1 MRWLAG
7 LIINNGTYKM
17 VALFITLSL
26 WVFIFERQEMVRT
39 RVLDL
44 DFILPQGHSIANDV
58 TRKVQFKVKGPRM
71 GLKKFSEGPDSINV
85 DLSNAHPGKTVV
97 RIYEDI
103 LQLPHGVEVV
113 SIAPSSLV
121 VEIDKKAAL
130 ENSETGEKPDGGQ

>member
-1 MRWLAG
+1 MRSLFAF
-7 LIINNGTYKM
+7 ITHNGTYKM

-44 DFILPQGHSIANDV
+44 DFILPADHYISNEV
-58 TRKVQFKVKGPRM
+58 SRKVQFKVKGPRM
-71 GLKKFSEGPDSINV
+71 GLKKFGEGPDSINV

-121 VEIDKKAAL
+121 VEIEKKDA
-130 ENSETGEKPDGGQ
+130 EKKSGEGQ

>member
-1 MRWLAG
+1 MKWLIR
-7 LIINNGTYKM
+7 LIVDNGTYKM

-39 RVLDL
+39 KVLEL
-44 DFILPQGHSIANDV
+44 DFILPPGISITNDV
-58 TRKVQFKVKGPRM
+58 IKKVQFKVKGPRM
-71 GLKKFSEGPDSINV
+71 GLKKFSESSDSINV

-121 VEIDKKAAL
+121 VELEKKP
-130 ENSETGEKPDGGQ
+130 EKKPEE